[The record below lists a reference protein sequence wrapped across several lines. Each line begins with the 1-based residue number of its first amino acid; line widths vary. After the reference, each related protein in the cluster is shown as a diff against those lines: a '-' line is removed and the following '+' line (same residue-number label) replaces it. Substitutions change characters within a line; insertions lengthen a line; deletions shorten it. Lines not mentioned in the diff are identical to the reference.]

1 MGRKKRKFRYEYE
14 SRSRHGEMKCQLCH
28 KEIKSGLSYRWW
40 ETPNAYLSE
49 HRSCTEDDPE
59 WAKLDKYKQ
68 DAQKWES
75 DYEQACK
82 EFLQKWGSFPEQE
95 CGYCSC

>member
-1 MGRKKRKFRYEYE
+1 MGRKKRQFTYEYE
-14 SRSRHGEMKCQLCH
+14 SRSTHGNMKCQLCGE
-28 KEIKSGLSYRWW
+28 KIKSGLSYRYW
-40 ETPNAYLSE
+40 ETADAFLSE

-95 CGYCSC
+95 CGYCSS